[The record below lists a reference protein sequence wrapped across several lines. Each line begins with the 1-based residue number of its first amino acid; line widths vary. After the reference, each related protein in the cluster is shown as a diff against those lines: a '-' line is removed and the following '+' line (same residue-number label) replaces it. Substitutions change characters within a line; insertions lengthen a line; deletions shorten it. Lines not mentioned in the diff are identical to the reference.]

1 MANSFNTIVG
11 VGSRLGNFQ
20 TACDVIG
27 MTEVP
32 VVSQAADIISCG
44 ISLAT
49 GDYVG
54 AALSVGSLIPGL
66 GQATGAAK
74 LARGS
79 VKVVGKAQDIA
90 KSGKP
95 FDSVTLQG
103 KGEDLFD
110 VPDTVKKRDDYHFIN
125 NKGKGDNLSNVPEKT
140 SVAKKNETGAKSV
153 KEESHKE
160 IENVSNQSDV
170 PTFDTGQTYSLKL
183 EEYQDS
189 WNRRIEYG
197 KITNNPTN
205 PSPKTNPWPNL
216 WK

>member
-103 KGEDLFD
+103 KG
-110 VPDTVKKRDDYHFIN
+110 N
-125 NKGKGDNLSNVPEKT
+125 NLSNVPEKT
-140 SVAKKNETGAKSV
+140 SVAKKNETGAKSA